1 MVVNGEKIFF
11 FEYHPFE
18 KRGGVNL
25 EGGAFFEKSLARS
38 LFRYAHAPS
47 SDTRPCPAWGGVGQ
61 PENRGT
67 EYLYHYMRQPSNWSK
82 PNPISLN
89 KD

>member
-1 MVVNGEKIFF
+1 MVKKYF

-25 EGGAFFEKSLARS
+25 DGGGIFLKKVWREAFFAT
-38 LFRYAHAPS
+38 P
-47 SDTRPCPAWGGVGQ
+47 RPVLGHPPLPRRGGGWP

-67 EYLYHYMRQPSNWSK
+67 EYLYYYMQQPLEVAK
-82 PNPISLN
+82 V
-89 KD
+89 